1 MSNRCCFKCQGLR
14 HIASDCPNRRIITL
28 AERDAIGEEDKE
40 EEQKED
46 EEEEQ
51 EYEQEEVVK
60 VADEGEMLVLQ
71 RVLSNQRGVKDEH
84 RKTFFIPVAPLKARC
99 AH

>member
-28 AERDAIGEEDKE
+28 AEWDAIREEDKE

-46 EEEEQ
+46 EEEE
-51 EYEQEEVVK
+51 
-60 VADEGEMLVLQ
+60 
-71 RVLSNQRGVKDEH
+71 
-84 RKTFFIPVAPLKARC
+84 
-99 AH
+99 